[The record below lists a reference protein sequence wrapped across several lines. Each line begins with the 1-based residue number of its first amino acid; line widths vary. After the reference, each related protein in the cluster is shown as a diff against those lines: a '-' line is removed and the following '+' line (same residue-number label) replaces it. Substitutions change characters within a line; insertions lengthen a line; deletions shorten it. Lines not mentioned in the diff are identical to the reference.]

1 MSDIHIKPSKL
12 AGTVKIP
19 PSKSAAHRAIIC
31 AALSDGV
38 SKIYPISESKDMSAT
53 VNAMRALGAEVKKD
67 GDTLTVKG
75 VFSGKERNNSKQT
88 IDCIESGSTL
98 RFLIP
103 IAAALGGDFTFT
115 GQGRLPQRPISC
127 YDELLTSHSV
137 KVEYNGTL
145 PFSFKGKLTPGV
157 FKLPGD
163 VSSQYV
169 TGLLLALVLLNGDS
183 EIIMTSPL
191 QSKAYVDIT
200 VSVMKDFG
208 VLVSPTENGYFVK
221 GSQRFTPREYNVEG
235 DWSQGAFFLCA
246 DALGAQIEVKGLGLN
261 SLQGDREILTALEK
275 MGAEIKSDNNSI
287 TLSAKELCGTV
298 IDAQEIPD
306 IIPILALTACFC
318 KTETHFKNCARL
330 RIKESDRLESTRELI
345 VSLGGKAEI
354 KGDEL
359 IVFPSK
365 LKGGSVNGYN
375 DHRIV
380 MSAAIAAAFSLS
392 DTTISDRESINKSYP
407 EFFEDYKKLGG
418 NIYDF

>member
-1 MSDIHIKPSKL
+1 
-12 AGTVKIP
+12 
-19 PSKSAAHRAIIC
+19 
-31 AALSDGV
+31 
-38 SKIYPISESKDMSAT
+38 
-53 VNAMRALGAEVKKD
+53 
-67 GDTLTVKG
+67 
-75 VFSGKERNNSKQT
+75 
-88 IDCIESGSTL
+88 
-98 RFLIP
+98 
-103 IAAALGGDFTFT
+103 
-115 GQGRLPQRPISC
+115 
-127 YDELLTSHSV
+127 
-137 KVEYNGTL
+137 
-145 PFSFKGKLTPGV
+145 
-157 FKLPGD
+157 
-163 VSSQYV
+163 
-169 TGLLLALVLLNGDS
+169 
-183 EIIMTSPL
+183 
-191 QSKAYVDIT
+191 
-200 VSVMKDFG
+200 
-208 VLVSPTENGYFVK
+208 
-221 GSQRFTPREYNVEG
+221 
-235 DWSQGAFFLCA
+235 
-246 DALGAQIEVKGLGLN
+246 
-261 SLQGDREILTALEK
+261 

-287 TLSAKELCGTV
+287 TLSAKELRGTV

-407 EFFEDYKKLGG
+407 DFFEDYKKLGG